1 LSQADET
8 TSFLLRSLSMGL
20 RRRLGLGVQLGV
32 CLVLVVLAAAPA
44 LSATAVQKKPTGK
57 NRDLAVLDHER
68 WIDTLKG
75 TVKNFSK
82 ASARDVTLVVKFLD
96 KKKKVLGTQQVNVG
110 DLRSG
115 DQSSWSLAIQE
126 RNRQATNYQ
135 FEVHAIWQ

>member
-1 LSQADET
+1 MSIGQLIR
-8 TSFLLRSLSMGL
+8 TSVWLWVLLA
-20 RRRLGLGVQLGV
+20 
-32 CLVLVVLAAAPA
+32 LVVLAAAPA
-44 LSATAVQKKPTGK
+44 HAAKAVNKVPTGR
-57 NRDLAVLDHER
+57 NRDLAVIDYER

-82 ASARDVTLVVKFLD
+82 GSARDVTVVVRFLD
-96 KKKKVLGTQQVNVG
+96 KRKKVLGVQRVSVG

-126 RNRQATNYQ
+126 RNRPATNYV

>member
-1 LSQADET
+1 MQVRRRT
-8 TSFLLRSLSMGL
+8 LRSLS
-20 RRRLGLGVQLGV
+20 LGI
-32 CLVLVVLAAAPA
+32 CLAFVVLAAAPA
-44 LSATAVQKKPTGK
+44 FAAKAVTKAPTGR
-57 NRDLAVLDHER
+57 NRDLAVLDYER

-82 ASARDVTLVVKFLD
+82 SSARDVTVVVRFLD
-96 KKKKVLGTQQVNVG
+96 RRKKVLGVQRLSVG

-126 RNRQATNYQ
+126 RNRPATNYI